1 MLSLFIIAAEEE
13 KKSTYAKK
21 KYKFGD
27 GEEKRKFNENLLRFS
42 RSFSS

>member
-13 KKSTYAKK
+13 KKSMRKK

-27 GEEKRKFNENLLRFS
+27 GEEKREFNENLLRFS